1 MADEIPDET
10 PEEATEAIELIADD
24 DGLAVIGAPGAVERF
39 LDSLGLLPE
48 SKDLQLGRVFEVGAG
63 VAQAASEVAENSGRY
78 VKLTKESAERVRE
91 FGLMK
96 TKTPGI
102 SHAMIGDPG
111 SIEKW
116 IQIEGGAGSL
126 LTNPALL
133 SGVGGLMMQLAKQ
146 SEADELK
153 ALLLRMDE
161 KLDDLRRKERDKIL
175 AKADRAA
182 LAIKEAMTIREHGG
196 NRETAWG
203 KVETESGTLFE
214 VQALALRSL
223 RALADKVKGKQKVG
237 ELAKVAGEVERE
249 VSIWLAVLAR
259 CFQLQDEFAVLEIDH
274 VLEAAPGDV
283 GGHRRALFEAQ
294 RERRKDVVM
303 TTGHLVD
310 RMKRAGAIADSNVLL
325 HLPAARRVVDSFNA
339 SSEIM
344 DEFHVPLG
352 IEVES
357 GRPMEPTSWLDAVRD
372 PQQLKNAGIEAGTVT
387 LKTAV
392 AVVAM
397 AAVYV
402 AKGKYDNRDA

>member
-1 MADEIPDET
+1 MADEIPGEASEET
-10 PEEATEAIELIADD
+10 PEAIELIADD

-39 LDSLGLLPE
+39 LDSLGLLSE
-48 SKDLQLGRVFEVGAG
+48 SKELQLGRVFEVGAD
-63 VAQAASEVAENSGRY
+63 VAHAASDVAENSGRY

-116 IQIEGGAGSL
+116 IQIESGAGSL

-196 NRETAWG
+196 NSETAWG

-223 RALADKVKGKQKVG
+223 RALADKVEGKQKVG
-237 ELAKVAGEVERE
+237 ELAKAAGEVERE

-274 VLEAAPGDV
+274 VLETAPGDV

-310 RMKRAGAIADSNVLL
+310 RMKQAGAIADSNVLL

-339 SSEIM
+339 SSENM

-352 IEVES
+352 IAVEC
-357 GRPMEPTSWLDAVRD
+357 GRPMEPTSWMDAVRD
-372 PQQLKNAGIEAGTVT
+372 PQQLKNAGIEAGAVT

-402 AKGKYDNRDA
+402 AKGRYDNRDA